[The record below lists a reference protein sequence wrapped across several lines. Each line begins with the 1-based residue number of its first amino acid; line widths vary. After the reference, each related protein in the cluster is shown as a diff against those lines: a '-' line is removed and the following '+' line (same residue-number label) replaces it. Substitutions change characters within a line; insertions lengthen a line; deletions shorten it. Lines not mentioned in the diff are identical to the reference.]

1 MKTWWT
7 TTGWPWLKGNW
18 WVLLI
23 LPLMLLVVAGMAL
36 MRFLAAKPPEVIDP
50 TAGDDERERIET
62 KTRNAQLTAQN
73 AHLKRQLDD
82 AAARHDAQRAAFEQ
96 TLKDQVPSL
105 RDDPEALAAL
115 MRQVGQ
121 GAVP

>member
-7 TTGWPWLKGNW
+7 STGWPWLKGNW

-23 LPLMLLVVAGMAL
+23 LPLMLLVVAGMAM
-36 MRFLAAKPPEVIDP
+36 MRFLGSKPPEVIDP

-73 AHLKRQLDD
+73 AYLQRQVTEIT
-82 AAARHDAQRAAFEQ
+82 ARHDAQRAAFEQ
-96 TLKDQVPSL
+96 TLKDQVPAL